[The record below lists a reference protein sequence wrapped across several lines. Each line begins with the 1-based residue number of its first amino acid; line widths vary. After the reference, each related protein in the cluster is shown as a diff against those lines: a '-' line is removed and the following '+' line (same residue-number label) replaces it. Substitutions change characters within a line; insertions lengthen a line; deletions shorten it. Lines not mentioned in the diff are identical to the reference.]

1 MKNTETKECTN
12 CGITQ
17 FLEFFSR
24 RELKNDGTYR
34 YRSQCKKCTA
44 TNNLNRYYAKGGK
57 ETQAHRSRKHNLK
70 KYGLSIEQYD
80 KMVEDQQGKCKICKA
95 SENIRDFKLFVDH
108 CHSTGNVR
116 GLLCHNCNA
125 GLGHF
130 RDSQDILQA
139 AIRYLNESSS

>member
-1 MKNTETKECTN
+1 MKNIETKECTN

-17 FLEFFSR
+17 FLDFFSR